1 MTNKEALIAVCM
13 VVVPDLSVEK
23 ALIDNDIIGEDEYS
37 VDVKEEIDLC
47 AIDVLKGT
55 LALADIT
62 EGGYSVRYDRKAIQ
76 ARLDQLMAALDIAV
90 STEPT
95 IDGASPW

>member
-13 VVVPDLSVEK
+13 VAVPDASVEK
-23 ALIDNDIIGEDEYS
+23 ALIDNDLIGDDEYS
-37 VDVKEEIDLC
+37 IDAKEEIDLC

-76 ARLDQLMAALDIAV
+76 ARIDAIMTDLDIAV